1 MQAGHE
7 HPMLKRAG
15 GQYELIKY
23 RHSPAIG
30 AMEGIRYRERK
41 FHMEPGDAIYVYTD
55 GVPEAQNAAKQF
67 FGTDRMLDALNR
79 VERTASHAGESGED
93 DASELKEVTTAVK
106 DALDQFVKNAPQF
119 DDITMLCFRYHGN

>member
-1 MQAGHE
+1 
-7 HPMLKRAG
+7 
-15 GQYELIKY
+15 
-23 RHSPAIG
+23 
-30 AMEGIRYRERK
+30 
-41 FHMEPGDAIYVYTD
+41 MEPGDAIYVYTD

-79 VERTASHAGESGED
+79 VERTSVHPGESGED
-93 DASELKEVTTAVK
+93 VASELKEVTTAVK